1 MMRCAMV
8 DRKKGKTQAGKH
20 DQARPS
26 TGCTAN
32 LIELCYVDN
41 EGILGLGFS
50 VARPASVFL

>member
-1 MMRCAMV
+1 MV